1 MSAIIEF
8 FNDIKKKID
17 DYINEALNAR
27 LNQRFEDIS
36 NEITILQAKI
46 TRLERRINEL
56 EENR

>member
-46 TRLERRINEL
+46 TRLERRIDDL
-56 EENR
+56 EENG

>member
-46 TRLERRINEL
+46 TRLERRIDDL
-56 EENR
+56 ENG

>member
-46 TRLERRINEL
+46 TRLERRIDDL
-56 EENR
+56 EN

>member
-46 TRLERRINEL
+46 TRLERRIDDL
-56 EENR
+56 ENR